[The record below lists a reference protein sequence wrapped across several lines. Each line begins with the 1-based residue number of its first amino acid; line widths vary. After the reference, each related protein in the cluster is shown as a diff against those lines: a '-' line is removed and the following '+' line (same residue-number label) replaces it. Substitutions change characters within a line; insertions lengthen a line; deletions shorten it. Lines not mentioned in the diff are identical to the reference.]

1 VLFVGFRIN
10 RERERERER
19 VPGLRF
25 LIVGGVIGMASEY
38 CTVYQLKTV

>member
-1 VLFVGFRIN
+1 MLFVGFRIN
-10 RERERERER
+10 RERER